1 MVHISD
7 GVLPLPTLAAGWAVT
22 AALLVLTL
30 RKLRAEDVP
39 KLSVMTAAFFVASLI
54 HFPVGPTSVHLIFN
68 GLVGVIL
75 GTLSYP
81 AIFIGLVL
89 QAILFGHGGITVIGV
104 NALDMGVPAL
114 VIGVLFSRWVK
125 NSLSVERAAALG
137 AVLGGIAVT
146 LAVALTAFMLYTAGK
161 ELVGVIAAIVL
172 FHIPV
177 IVVEAAVTGVVVGFL
192 LRVKPEVLGVKV
204 VEVGA

>member
-114 VIGVLFSRWVK
+114 VIGVLFGRWVR